1 MTISFSKCLFS
12 LFFFM
17 SCIKTV
23 SAQTDS
29 LQHINRHSKND
40 INQQQKP
47 YVILISADGFRHDY
61 ATRFKAEHLLE
72 YSQNGV
78 SANSMIPS
86 YPSVTFP
93 NHYSLITGLYP
104 SHHGLVANSYYDRK
118 RQDKYQMSDKAKV
131 RDGSWYGG
139 VPLWVLAE
147 EQEMISASMFW
158 VASEAE
164 IRGKRPTYYYDYNEQ
179 ISAKR
184 RIEVVKEWLSLP
196 EDRRPHL
203 ITFYL
208 SEPDHSGHTYGPE
221 SSNTEHAVKMVDSI
235 VYRLTEAVKST
246 GLPVN
251 FIFVSDHGMTSVDRN
266 HPIAIPEVIDHDKFI
281 VSASG
286 TLVNLYAKNSDDI
299 DYVYKEL
306 KKTEKDYK
314 VFLKSDVPPNL
325 HYSASDDEFD
335 RIGDILLFANW
346 PRVFS
351 DKKPGAGYHGFDP
364 NKVKDM
370 HATFFAWGPAFKS
383 NVKIP
388 SFENVN
394 VYPLIARL
402 LGLNLTE
409 GIDGDINVLSDIL
422 IQE

>member
-299 DYVYKEL
+299 DSVYKEL

>member
-1 MTISFSKCLFS
+1 MVISFSKFLFS
-12 LFFFM
+12 LFLFM

-29 LQHINRHSKND
+29 WQHINRHSKND

-61 ATRFKAEHLLE
+61 AVKFKAEHLLE

-299 DYVYKEL
+299 DSVYKEL